1 MARQLCPV
9 FMWCR
14 KLDVGAHHTCWLLLQ
29 ALFMTAS
36 VLTTTSTT
44 ATRTIIK
51 GVFIAN
57 LPTGASEAYQ
67 PSKFRGSK

>member
-1 MARQLCPV
+1 
-9 FMWCR
+9 MWCR
-14 KLDVGAHHTCWLLLQ
+14 KLDVGAHHPCWLLLQ
-29 ALFMTAS
+29 ALFMTAR

-57 LPTGASEAYQ
+57 LPNWGSEAYQ